1 MTVAKRLHIIKTLNR
16 AKTLHNTNGGGRMRS
31 YLTVNDVI
39 EILGVSRSQ
48 AYKVIRNMNND
59 LAAKGYLT
67 VQGKV
72 PKKYF
77 EEQWYGFDEGRSS

>member
-1 MTVAKRLHIIKTLNR
+1 MR
-16 AKTLHNTNGGGRMRS
+16 A
-31 YLTVNDVI
+31 YLTVNDVE
-39 EILGVSRSQ
+39 EILGISRSL

-67 VQGKV
+67 AAGKV

-77 EEQWYGFDEGRSS
+77 EEHWYGLEEGGKKA

>member
-1 MTVAKRLHIIKTLNR
+1 
-16 AKTLHNTNGGGRMRS
+16 MRS

-39 EILGVSRSQ
+39 EILGISKSQ

-77 EEQWYGFDEGRSS
+77 EEQWYGSVEGRSS

>member
-1 MTVAKRLHIIKTLNR
+1 
-16 AKTLHNTNGGGRMRS
+16 MRS

>member
-1 MTVAKRLHIIKTLNR
+1 
-16 AKTLHNTNGGGRMRS
+16 MRS

-39 EILGVSRSQ
+39 EILGVSRSL
-48 AYKVIRNMNND
+48 AYKLIRNMNDD

-67 VQGKV
+67 VAGKV

-77 EEQWYGFDEGRSS
+77 EEQWYGLEEGRKNEQSEKRS